1 MSRIWK
7 TNRTNAIQ
15 PQLTDVREK
24 EVSKREARW
33 YKMVERVA
41 MAATVWST

>member
-1 MSRIWK
+1 MSRIWN

-24 EVSKREARW
+24 EVSKREAW
-33 YKMVERVA
+33 SGMVERVA